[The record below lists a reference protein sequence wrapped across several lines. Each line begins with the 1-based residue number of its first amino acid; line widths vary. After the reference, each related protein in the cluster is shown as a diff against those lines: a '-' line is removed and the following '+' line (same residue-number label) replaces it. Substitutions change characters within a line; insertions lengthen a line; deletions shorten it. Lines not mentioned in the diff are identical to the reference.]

1 MDDQRDAL
9 TAAEAKGDEAA
20 RQTVTAYRVDQLGR
34 QHGTGGADRMPMGY
48 GASFDVDDVL
58 GQSRLTGHNDG
69 DGERVAERSLAML
82 A

>member
-1 MDDQRDAL
+1 
-9 TAAEAKGDEAA
+9 
-20 RQTVTAYRVDQLGR
+20 
-34 QHGTGGADRMPMGY
+34 MPMGY